1 MSLSQENEM
10 KTYIT
15 NTFMLKTRKDQTR
28 LYSALVPHGAEIK
41 RSHAAHLLRVWRR
54 RNVRIVKYEE

>member
-1 MSLSQENEM
+1 M
-10 KTYIT
+10 KTYVT
-15 NTFMLKTRKDQTR
+15 NTFMIETRKDPPR

-41 RSHAAHLLRVWRR
+41 RSHAAYLLRIWRR